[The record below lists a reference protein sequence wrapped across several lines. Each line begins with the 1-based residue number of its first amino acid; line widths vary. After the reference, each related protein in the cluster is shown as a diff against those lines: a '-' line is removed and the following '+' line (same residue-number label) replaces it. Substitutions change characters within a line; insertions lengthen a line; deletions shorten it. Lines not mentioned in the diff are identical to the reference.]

1 MVLRQLNEAGEARA
15 LVISSTG
22 KHFSAGMALDTFSS
36 AIAMDA
42 DSPEGRAA
50 IYDSLTDMQ
59 STFTLLESMRI
70 PVIAAIHGG
79 CIGGAVD
86 MVTACCVRY
95 ATQDA
100 FFCIQEINIGMVA
113 DVGTLQ
119 RLPKLLPMGLVKELA
134 YTGRRLSAD
143 NAMKYGLVTQ
153 VFETQEALVAGA
165 LACAQEMASKP
176 PVAIW
181 GTKQALNYARDHS
194 VEDSLRQMGWL
205 QGAIW
210 STPHIREAIVAA
222 KEKRPAKFPP
232 LSPLKGFKTLG

>member
-1 MVLRQLNEAGEARA
+1 MIEYKYSEDRILKEIKEYIDATYGEHYSQNKFQATEFI
-15 LVISSTG
+15 V
-22 KHFSAGMALDTFSS
+22 
-36 AIAMDA
+36 
-42 DSPEGRAA
+42 DSGHGEG
-50 IYDSLTDMQ
+50 
-59 STFTLLESMRI
+59 F
-70 PVIAAIHGG
+70 
-79 CIGGAVD
+79 CIGNIMKYAQ
-86 MVTACCVRY
+86 RY
-95 ATQDA
+95 GKKDA

-134 YTGRRLSAD
+134 YTGRRLSAE
-143 NAMKYGLVTQ
+143 NALKHGLVTQ

-165 LACAQEMASKP
+165 LACAKEMANKP

-210 STPHIREAIVAA
+210 SNPHIREAITAA

-232 LSPLKGFKTLG
+232 LAPLKGFKTLG